1 MYRPTYSYKT
11 SAVTGAE
18 REAGG
23 STGVLK
29 VLPTF
34 SFRPLGRLPALTT
47 AKAARQG
54 DTELPNRKS
63 QSPGSAAPPGAGS
76 AKIESAGALGG
87 LESLR
92 PRRTA
97 EHQSQEPTSAPGR
110 SQRPDPA
117 PGRDSF
123 QKLTHTEPARGAGR
137 AGFPTGSRGGR
148 SPRKPSAR
156 KGAPKAPAHR
166 ARCAFPPEG
175 ALPSPSAVAGTRTRA
190 PTPPPGTGAG
200 APTPRPAYL
209 ESPGRLC
216 KFPFSLSF
224 PKATQD
230 QGTGRLLT
238 KGPASPPTQIR
249 EHDASLPRVRPAH
262 PLKIREQD
270 ASFPNL

>member
-123 QKLTHTEPARGAGR
+123 QKLTHTEPARGAGG

-148 SPRKPSAR
+148 SHLETR
-156 KGAPKAPAHR
+156 
-166 ARCAFPPEG
+166 EG
-175 ALPSPSAVAGTRTRA
+175 L
-190 PTPPPGTGAG
+190 
-200 APTPRPAYL
+200 
-209 ESPGRLC
+209 
-216 KFPFSLSF
+216 
-224 PKATQD
+224 
-230 QGTGRLLT
+230 QG
-238 KGPASPPTQIR
+238 SC
-249 EHDASLPRVRPAH
+249 HC
-262 PLKIREQD
+262 LKRH
-270 ASFPNL
+270 

>member
-216 KFPFSLSF
+216 KFHRKIHS
-224 PKATQD
+224 KQK
-230 QGTGRLLT
+230 GR
-238 KGPASPPTQIR
+238 KSEDMDDGMEIS
-249 EHDASLPRVRPAH
+249 
-262 PLKIREQD
+262 
-270 ASFPNL
+270 

>member
-1 MYRPTYSYKT
+1 MYRPTYWYRT

-34 SFRPLGRLPALTT
+34 SFRPLGRLPAVTI
-47 AKAARQG
+47 AQAARQG

-97 EHQSQEPTSAPGR
+97 EHQGQEPTSAPGR

-117 PGRDSF
+117 PGCDSF

-137 AGFPTGSRGGR
+137 AGFP
-148 SPRKPSAR
+148 
-156 KGAPKAPAHR
+156 
-166 ARCAFPPEG
+166 
-175 ALPSPSAVAGTRTRA
+175 AGLT
-190 PTPPPGTGAG
+190 
-200 APTPRPAYL
+200 
-209 ESPGRLC
+209 SIHDHW
-216 KFPFSLSF
+216 KNHSL
-224 PKATQD
+224 D
-230 QGTGRLLT
+230 
-238 KGPASPPTQIR
+238 
-249 EHDASLPRVRPAH
+249 
-262 PLKIREQD
+262 
-270 ASFPNL
+270 